1 MVQRLSGET
10 GRGTPQTLAAQGP
23 CLVFCCR
30 VREPTAD
37 GASDSAAAQA
47 NVALRDAEPEYKPPN
62 GYRKAK
68 TKKNG
73 EATYCKKEQVIGTR
87 FAKTYCYTQLQ
98 LEQLERQNAEV
109 RRDVTRSQTQQNPVG
124 G

>member
-1 MVQRLSGET
+1 MRNRFVLAILFSFSVCSAQAQTAPQKDSG
-10 GRGTPQTLAAQGP
+10 A
-23 CLVFCCR
+23 
-30 VREPTAD
+30 AD
-37 GASDSAAAQA
+37 GASESAAAQA

-109 RRDVTRSQTQQNPVG
+109 RRDVTRSQTQQNPIG